1 LSTGNSELAKMKV
14 AELRELAKQL
24 GIEAPSKKTK
34 AQLVRAIT
42 KKQKAPP
49 PVEPPKVKAKP
60 AAPIEK
66 VYGIFVNYR
75 QGMFRQNVHSL
86 LVRIPGIADAGSAS
100 KYIGRKVVW
109 HSRTGKRI
117 VGKVVSIHGRG
128 GILLSRFR
136 NSLPGQAIGTT
147 VEIV

>member
-1 LSTGNSELAKMKV
+1 MSTGNSELAKMKV
-14 AELRELAKQL
+14 AELRELAEQL

-42 KKQKAPP
+42 KKQKAPT

-75 QGMFRQNVHSL
+75 QGMFRQNIHSL

-117 VGKVVSIHGRG
+117 VGKVVSIHGQG

-136 NSLPGQAIGTT
+136 KSLPGQAIGTT